1 MTTPQD
7 YRTLVTRLEA
17 IQEAGIVSPGTV
29 QSATN
34 AVTAPDASG
43 AVLRAL
49 LTTGMSVVP
58 EIVAFLMKNKS
69 QLSPKCQGMLQ
80 QFDTKAPSA
89 GDQPARPAQTTNNPA
104 TPSPQPTGPVTGG
117 RAPNGPANPSVLIP
131 GQSV

>member
-17 IQEAGIVSPGTV
+17 IQEAGMVTPNMV

-43 AVLRAL
+43 SVLRAL
-49 LTTGMSVVP
+49 LTNGMSVVP

-69 QLSPKCQGMLQ
+69 QLSPRCQGVLNQ
-80 QFDTKAPSA
+80 YAPGA
-89 GDQPARPAQTTNNPA
+89 GDQPARPAQTGTA
-104 TPSPQPTGPVTGG
+104 PSPQPTDPSTGG
-117 RAPNGPANPSVLIP
+117 RPAPANPPVLIP

>member
-17 IQEAGIVSPGTV
+17 IQESPASVFTPN
-29 QSATN
+29 QSQSIAN
-34 AVTAPDASG
+34 AVTSPDASG

-80 QFDTKAPSA
+80 QFEKVPSPPRGGTA
-89 GDQPARPAQTTNNPA
+89 YNPDS
-104 TPSPQPTGPVTGG
+104 TGSEPSPQPTWSGPATGG
-117 RAPNGPANPSVLIP
+117 TANPPVLIP
-131 GQSV
+131 GKSV